1 MVNAKYSDPYFDLED
16 RGYCLDPLA
25 PKPSSDG
32 SGQDGTAYGVTQ
44 NGDPVGNLVIYG
56 PPPKSRLDPPS
67 VKRVGDIFD
76 KPQFFVDGASAKD
89 IRQGREGDCWFLSA
103 LSTLCNLEPT
113 EHLINKVCVARD
125 QDVGVYGFLFHRDG
139 EWTSVI
145 IDDKLYLR
153 EPDYEF
159 ADKQTR
165 ATWEENRI
173 RVNSEE
179 EYRKEFQ
186 SGSRSLYYAQSAHPD
201 ETWVP
206 LIEKA
211 FAKAHGDYG
220 EISGGSVG

>member
-165 ATWEENRI
+165 AAWEENRI

>member
-1 MVNAKYSDPYFDLED
+1 MVNHKYSDPYFDLED
-16 RGYCLDPLA
+16 RAFCLAPLA
-25 PKPSSDG
+25 PKPSSGD
-32 SGQDGTAYGVTQ
+32 SGQAGTAYDVTQ
-44 NGDPVGNLVIYG
+44 NGGPVGNLVIYG
-56 PPPKSRLDPPS
+56 PEQTARVEPPS

-76 KPQFFVDGASAKD
+76 NPQFFVDGASAKD

-113 EHLINKVCVARD
+113 EHLINKVCVARN
-125 QDVGVYGFLFHRDG
+125 QDVGVYGFVLYRDG

-153 EPDYEF
+153 EPDFEF
-159 ADKQTR
+159 ADR
-165 ATWEENRI
+165 ATRSAWEENRI
-173 RVNSEE
+173 RVNSVE
-179 EYRKEFQ
+179 EYRREFQ
-186 SGSRSLYYAQSAHPD
+186 SNSRSLYYAQSAHPD

-220 EISGGSVG
+220 AISGGSVG